1 MRRTGP
7 TNAYLR
13 RLIGYLRKKARENE
27 APIWYTVAENL
38 EKPARI
44 RPEVNVSRINRYT
57 SPGDIVVV
65 PGKVLGSG
73 VLKHQVVIAAFSF
86 TKKAREKIENAGGKV
101 LTIPQLIKENP
112 RGKGVR
118 IVC

>member
-7 TNAYLR
+7 TNVYLR

-27 APIWYTVAENL
+27 APIWYTVAEHL

-44 RPEVNVSRINRYT
+44 RPEVNVGRINRHT
-57 SPGDIVVV
+57 SSGDVVIV

-73 VLKHQVVIAAFSF
+73 VLKHQVVIAAYSF
-86 TKKAREKIENAGGKV
+86 TRKAREKIENAGGKAI
-101 LTIPQLIKENP
+101 TIPQLIKENP